1 MNSVMEAPSLRRL
14 AWSLLM
20 ALSMASCGGGGSSD
34 GMSTGFASEA
44 QTQAQA
50 AAAAPAISAEA
61 KDAAAKV
68 AAGGGEPAKAVAA
81 ALASFQAFRADRIQQ
96 VIVFGDSLSDV
107 GTYKVGSIAQA
118 GGGKFTTNP
127 GPIWPETV
135 GVLLGTSVRPFRQ
148 GFGGQSQI
156 SIPLGTGFAMGG
168 ARVSQQPGIGC
179 NPDPVGAC
187 RAALTFP
194 VAQQIGDYLD
204 THGQRFDRTQMVFV
218 FAGSNDLFFQLDRYA
233 HGLQT
238 AAETQAAVVQAAVDL
253 VGQLRR
259 IVDHGATRVAVL
271 TVPDLADT
279 IAGRKLPLAIAA
291 NLSAWVTDFNLTL
304 TAGIGGGVKLIDT
317 YAEFKQV
324 VADPR
329 RFGVSTLSVPACDL
343 EAIAE
348 GSGQPLED
356 ASSLFCSPLTLVE
369 LNAPFQYFYADT
381 EHPTTLGHLIIAR
394 FVLTEMYRQGLI

>member
-1 MNSVMEAPSLRRL
+1 MNSVIEAPSLRRL

-34 GMSTGFASEA
+34 GMPTGFASEA
-44 QTQAQA
+44 QTQTT
-50 AAAAPAISAEA
+50 AAAPAISAEA

-68 AAGGGEPAKAVAA
+68 AAGGGEQAKAVTAV
-81 ALASFQAFRADRIQQ
+81 LASFQAFRVDRIQQ

-135 GVLLGTSVRPFRQ
+135 GALLGTSVRPFRQ

-156 SIPLGTGFAMGG
+156 SVPLGTGFAMGG

-179 NPDPVGAC
+179 NPDPANGAC

-194 VAQQIGDYLD
+194 VAQQISDYLD
-204 THGQRFDRTQMVFV
+204 THDQRFTRNQMVFV
-218 FAGSNDLFFQLDRYA
+218 FAGSNDLLFQLDRYA
-233 HGLQT
+233 RGLQT
-238 AAETQAAVVQAAVDL
+238 AAETQSAVVQAAVDL
-253 VGQLRR
+253 AGQLRR
-259 IVDHGATRVAVL
+259 IVDHGANRVAVL

-279 IAGRKLPLAIAA
+279 IAGRRLPPAIAA
-291 NLSAWVTDFNLTL
+291 NRSAWVRDFNLTL
-304 TAGIGGGVKLIDT
+304 TAGIGGGVKVIDT

-329 RFGVSTLSVPACDL
+329 RFGVSTLSLPACDL

-356 ASSLFCSPLTLVE
+356 ASSLFCSPVTLVE